1 MADDVVVRIDKEFEA
16 EAVAVFESTAE
27 AVVEGSVGER
37 EKGFFLAS
45 CGRHGC
51 GIRVARLFGSIGL

>member
-1 MADDVVVRIDKEFEA
+1 
-16 EAVAVFESTAE
+16 
-27 AVVEGSVGER
+27 VVEGSVGER

-51 GIRVARLFGSIGL
+51 GIRVARLFGAIGLDAGDFVRPLRVVIIG